1 MPQENSAHHPAPA
14 EESGNPDTTAPDA
27 TTPESAPEDAPD
39 GTPDGTPDDTAYD
52 YDVLVVG
59 SGFGGSVSALRLT
72 EKGYR
77 VGVLEAGRRFTRET
91 LPKNSW
97 DLRNYLWAPALGLYG
112 IQRIH
117 LLGNVMVLAGAGGG
131 GSLNYA
137 NTLYVPPKAFFDDP
151 QWRGITDWQQEL
163 KPYYDQARRMLG
175 VRLNPTMTPSD
186 VHLKA
191 AAQAMGVGDSFHMA
205 PVGVFF
211 GDGKDAAAGDDDGA
225 HGADGAASAPP
236 GGEVPDPYFGGA
248 GPSRRA
254 CTECGECMTGCR
266 HGAKNTL
273 NENYLH
279 LAERAGAVIHPMT
292 SVVAVTD
299 DSRGG
304 FAVRTLPTD
313 NKKKGAGRTFTAR
326 RVVLAAGTYGTQTLL
341 HRMKDSGLLPYL
353 SARLGTLT
361 RTNSEALVGAQTTGR
376 RYRRQHGADRVDF
389 TKGVAITSSIHPDEN
404 THIEPVRY
412 GRGSN
417 SMGSL
422 TILQVPYRPAGRV
435 LGWAGN
441 MVRHP
446 VLALRSLSNRRWSER
461 TIIGLVM
468 QSLDNSLTTY
478 RKPGGLGKGLLTA
491 RQGHGAPNPTQIPE
505 ATEAATLLAQEINGF
520 AGSNVGELM
529 GTPLTA
535 HFLGG
540 CPIGA
545 DADHGVIDPYHRL
558 YGHPGISVVDGAA
571 VSANLG
577 VNPSLTITAQAER
590 AMSLWPNK
598 GEADP
603 RPAPGRPYARV
614 APVEPVRPAVPASAF
629 GALRLPFLAVP
640 PVPPKK

>member
-1 MPQENSAHHPAPA
+1 MSQENPVH
-14 EESGNPDTTAPDA
+14 E
-27 TTPESAPEDAPD
+27 
-39 GTPDGTPDDTAYD
+39 PDDDAAYD
-52 YDVLVVG
+52 YDVIVVG

-77 VGVLEAGRRFTRET
+77 VGVLEAGRRFTRES

-97 DLRNYLWAPALGLYG
+97 DLKNYLWAPGLGMYG

-117 LLGNVMVLAGAGGG
+117 LLGNVMVLAGAGVGG

-137 NTLYVPPKAFFDDP
+137 NTLYVPPKPFFDDP
-151 QWRGITDWQQEL
+151 QWRDITDWQEEL

-175 VRLNPTMTPSD
+175 VRLNPTTTPSD
-186 VHLKA
+186 VHLRA
-191 AAQAMGVGDSFHMA
+191 AAERMGVGDTFHMA

-211 GDGKDAAAGDDDGA
+211 GDGED
-225 HGADGAASAPP
+225 ADGKVRAEP
-236 GGEVPDPYFGGA
+236 GQEVPDPYFGGA

-254 CTECGECMTGCR
+254 CAECGECMTGCR

-279 LAERAGAVIHPMT
+279 LAEKAGAVVHPMT
-292 SVVAVTD
+292 TAVSVTED
-299 DSRGG
+299 PRGG
-304 FAVRTLPTD
+304 YAVVTLPTD
-313 NKKKGAGRTFTAR
+313 DRRKGKDRTFRAR

-341 HRMKDSGLLPYL
+341 HRMKAAGRLPHL
-353 SARLGTLT
+353 SDRLGELT
-361 RTNSEALVGAQTTGR
+361 RTNSEALVGAQTDDR
-376 RYRRQHGADRVDF
+376 RYRRATGAPKVDF
-389 TKGVAITSSIHPDEN
+389 TRGVAITSSIHPDEN

-422 TILQVPYRPAGRV
+422 SILQVPYAGSGSGAARV
-435 LGWAGN
+435 LGWLGN
-441 MVRHP
+441 AARHP
-446 VLALRSLSNRRWSER
+446 WLMLRSLSNRRWSER

-478 RKPGGLGKGLLTA
+478 LKPSGIGRGLLTA
-491 RQGHGAPNPTQIPE
+491 RQGHGAPNPKQIK
-505 ATEAATLLAQEINGF
+505 AATDGASALAAEINGF
-520 AGSNVGELM
+520 AGSNVGELTGM
-529 GTPLTA
+529 PLTA

-545 DADHGVIDPYHRL
+545 SRETGVIDPYHRL

-590 AMSLWPNK
+590 AMSYWPNK

-603 RPAPGRPYARV
+603 RPEQGAAYRRLQ
-614 APVEPVRPAVPASAF
+614 PVEPKSPAVPADAF
-629 GALRLPFLAVP
+629 GALKLPFLGMP
-640 PVPPKK
+640 TVPPKE

>member
-1 MPQENSAHHPAPA
+1 MSQSQEKN
-14 EESGNPDTTAPDA
+14 
-27 TTPESAPEDAPD
+27 D
-39 GTPDGTPDDTAYD
+39 GYD
-52 YDVLVVG
+52 YDVIVVG
-59 SGFGGSVSALRLT
+59 SGFGGSVSALRLS
-72 EKGYR
+72 EKGYT
-77 VGVLEAGRRFTRET
+77 VGVLEAGRRFTRAS

-97 DLRNYLWAPALGLYG
+97 DLKNYLWAPRLGMYG

-117 LLGNVMVLAGAGGG
+117 LLGNVMVLAGAGVGG

-151 QWRGITDWQQEL
+151 QWKDITDWQEEL
-163 KPYYDQARRMLG
+163 RPYYDQARRMLG

-191 AAQAMGVGDSFHMA
+191 AARRMGVGDTFHLA

-211 GDGKDAAAGDDDGA
+211 GDGKDADGTAKAA
-225 HGADGAASAPP
+225 P
-236 GGEVPDPYFGGA
+236 GQRVPDPYFGGA
-248 GPSRRA
+248 GPERNA

-279 LAERAGAVIHPMT
+279 LAQKAGAVVHPMT
-292 SVVAVTD
+292 TVVSVTD

-304 FAVRTLPTD
+304 YAVATLPTD
-313 NKKKGAGRTFTAR
+313 RKKKGEGRVFTAR

-341 HRMKDSGLLPYL
+341 HRMRAGGQLPYL
-353 SARLGTLT
+353 SKRLGDLT
-361 RTNSEALVGAQTTGR
+361 RTNSEALVGAQTLDR
-376 RYRRQHGADRVDF
+376 RYRKAHGAARADF
-389 TKGVAITSSIHPDEN
+389 TRGVAITSSIHPDEN

-412 GRGSN
+412 GKGSN
-417 SMGSL
+417 AMGGLS
-422 TILQVPYRPAGRV
+422 ILQVPYAEGSSRA
-435 LGWAGN
+435 LAWLAN
-441 MVRHP
+441 AARHP
-446 VLALRSLSNRRWSER
+446 VLVLRSLSNRRWSER

-478 RKPGGLGKGLLTA
+478 LKPDGVGKGLLTA
-491 RQGHGAPNPTQIPE
+491 RQGHGSPNPKQIRA
-505 ATEAATLLAQEINGF
+505 ATEAASALAAEINGF
-520 AGSNVGELM
+520 PGSNVGELM

-540 CPIGA
+540 CPIGDSA
-545 DADHGVIDPYHRL
+545 ETGVIDPYHRL

-590 AMSLWPNK
+590 AMSFWPNK
-598 GEADP
+598 GEEDP
-603 RPAPGRPYARV
+603 RPAPGAAYERL
-614 APVEPVRPAVPASAF
+614 APVEPRSPAVPAEAF
-629 GALRLPFLAVP
+629 GALKLPFLGVP
-640 PVPPKK
+640 TVPPKPE

>member
-1 MPQENSAHHPAPA
+1 MPQ
-14 EESGNPDTTAPDA
+14 D
-27 TTPESAPEDAPD
+27 
-39 GTPDGTPDDTAYD
+39 AYD
-52 YDVLVVG
+52 YDVIVVG
-59 SGFGGSVSALRLT
+59 SGFGGSVTALRLT

-97 DLRNYLWAPALGLYG
+97 DLKNYLWAPKLGMYG

-117 LLGNVMVLAGAGGG
+117 LLGNVMVLAGAGVGG

-137 NTLYVPPKAFFDDP
+137 NTLYVPPKPFFEDP
-151 QWRGITDWQQEL
+151 QWRDITDWQEEL

-175 VRLNPTMTPSD
+175 VRLNPTMTSSD

-191 AAQAMGVGDSFHMA
+191 AAERMGCADSFHMA

-211 GDGKDAAAGDDDGA
+211 GDGED
-225 HGADGAASAPP
+225 ADGTVKAKP
-236 GGEVPDPYFGGA
+236 GQEVPDPYFGGA

-254 CTECGECMTGCR
+254 CAECGECMTGCR

-279 LAERAGAVIHPMT
+279 LAEKAGAVVHPMT
-292 SVVAVTD
+292 TVVSLTD

-304 FAVRTLPTD
+304 YAVATLPTD
-313 NKKKGAGRTFTAR
+313 DRGKKKGRTYTAR

-341 HRMKDSGLLPYL
+341 HRMKAGGQLPHL
-353 SARLGTLT
+353 SDRLGELT
-361 RTNSEALVGAQTTGR
+361 RTNSEALVGAQTDDR
-376 RYRRQHGADRVDF
+376 RYRKAHGAPKADF
-389 TKGVAITSSIHPDEN
+389 TRGVAITSSIHPDAN

-412 GRGSN
+412 GKGSN
-417 SMGSL
+417 AMGSL
-422 TILQVPYRPAGRV
+422 SILQVPYAGTNSGASRV
-435 LGWAGN
+435 LGFLAN
-441 MVRHP
+441 AARHP
-446 VLALRSLSNRRWSER
+446 LLVLRSLSNRRWSER

-478 RKPGGLGKGLLTA
+478 VKPSGVGRGLLTA
-491 RQGHGAPNPTQIPE
+491 RQGHGAPNPKQIKA
-505 ATEAATLLAQEINGF
+505 ATESASALAAEINGF

-540 CPIGA
+540 CPIG
-545 DADHGVIDPYHRL
+545 DSRESGVIDPYHRL

-590 AMSLWPNK
+590 AMSYWPNK
-598 GEADP
+598 GEPDA
-603 RPAPGRPYARV
+603 RPQQGAAYERLQ
-614 APVEPVRPAVPASAF
+614 PVEPKSPAVPAEAF
-629 GALRLPFLAVP
+629 GALRLPFLGMPAVP
-640 PVPPKK
+640 PKN

>member
-1 MPQENSAHHPAPA
+1 VSQENSVQTR
-14 EESGNPDTTAPDA
+14 D
-27 TTPESAPEDAPD
+27 EDGYD
-39 GTPDGTPDDTAYD
+39 DDTGYD
-52 YDVLVVG
+52 YDVIVVG
-59 SGFGGSVSALRLT
+59 SGFGGSVTALRLT

-77 VGVLEAGRRFTRET
+77 VGVLEAGRRFTRAT

-97 DLRNYLWAPALGLYG
+97 DLKNYLWAPRLGLYG

-117 LLGNVMVLAGAGGG
+117 LLGNVMVLAGAGVGG

-137 NTLYVPPKAFFDDP
+137 NTLYVPPKAFFEDP
-151 QWRGITDWQQEL
+151 QWRDITDWQDEL
-163 KPYYDQARRMLG
+163 RPYYDQARRMLG
-175 VRLNPTMTPSD
+175 VRLNPTTTPSD

-191 AAQAMGVGDSFHMA
+191 AAERMGVGDTFHMA

-211 GDGKDAAAGDDDGA
+211 GDGQD
-225 HGADGAASAPP
+225 ADGSARARP
-236 GGEVPDPYFGGA
+236 GEEVPDPYFGGA

-254 CTECGECMTGCR
+254 CSECGECMTGCR

-279 LAERAGAVIHPMT
+279 LAEKAGAVVHPLT
-292 SVVAVTD
+292 TVVSVTD

-304 FAVRTLPTD
+304 YAVATLPTD
-313 NKKKGAGRTFTAR
+313 RRRKGQGRTFTAR

-341 HRMKDSGLLPYL
+341 HRMKATGRLPHL
-353 SARLGTLT
+353 SDRLGELT
-361 RTNSEALVGAQTTGR
+361 RTNSEALVGAQTDDR
-376 RYRRQHGADRVDF
+376 RYRKATGHEKVDF
-389 TKGVAITSSIHPDEN
+389 TRGVAITSSIHPDAN

-412 GRGSN
+412 GKGSN

-422 TILQVPYRPAGRV
+422 SILQVPYAEGSSRV
-435 LGWAGN
+435 VGWLAN
-441 MVRHP
+441 AARHP
-446 VLALRSLSNRRWSER
+446 LLVLRSLSNRRWSER

-478 RKPGGLGKGLLTA
+478 LKPSGVGKGLLTA
-491 RQGHGAPNPTQIPE
+491 RQGHGSPNPKQIR
-505 ATEAATLLAQEINGF
+505 AASEAASAIAADINGF

-540 CPIGA
+540 CPIGSSRET
-545 DADHGVIDPYHRL
+545 GVIDPYHRL

-590 AMSLWPNK
+590 AMSYWPNK
-598 GEADP
+598 GEEDP
-603 RPAPGRPYARV
+603 RPAQGTAYERLH
-614 APVEPVRPAVPASAF
+614 PVEPKTPAVPAEAF
-629 GALRLPFLAVP
+629 AALRLPFLGMP
-640 PVPPKK
+640 TVPPKQ

>member
-1 MPQENSAHHPAPA
+1 MTVVPPAQ
-14 EESGNPDTTAPDA
+14 NQD
-27 TTPESAPEDAPD
+27 EDS
-39 GTPDGTPDDTAYD
+39 AYD

-59 SGFGGSVSALRLT
+59 SGFGGSVTALRLT

-77 VGVLEAGRRFTRET
+77 VGVLEAGRRFTRAS

-97 DLRNYLWAPALGLYG
+97 DVKNFLWAPALGLYG

-117 LLGNVMVLAGAGGG
+117 LLGNVMVLAGAGVGG

-137 NTLYVPPKAFFDDP
+137 NTLYVPPKPFFDDP
-151 QWRGITDWQQEL
+151 QWKDITDWQDEL
-163 KPYYDQARRMLG
+163 RPYYDQAQRMLG
-175 VRLNPTMTPSD
+175 VRLNPTTTPSD

-191 AAQAMGVGDSFHMA
+191 AAQAMGIGDTFHMA

-211 GDGKDAAAGDDDGA
+211 GDGRDAVGEDGVGTA
-225 HGADGAASAPP
+225 KAKPGA
-236 GGEVPDPYFGGA
+236 EVADPYFGGA
-248 GPSRRA
+248 GPARRA

-279 LAERAGAVIHPMT
+279 LAEKAGATVHPMT
-292 SVVAVTD
+292 TVVTVTE

-304 FAVRTLPTD
+304 FAVKTLPTD
-313 NKKKGAGRTFTAR
+313 RRRKGKGRTFTAR
-326 RVVLAAGTYGTQTLL
+326 RVVIAAGTYGTQTLL
-341 HRMKDSGLLPYL
+341 HRMKDSGLLPRI
-353 SARLGTLT
+353 SRRLGELT
-361 RTNSEALVGAQTTGR
+361 RTNSEGLVGAQTTDR
-376 RYRRQHGADRVDF
+376 RYRKKHGREKADF
-389 TKGVAITSSIHPDEN
+389 TKGVAITSSVHPDAH

-422 TILQVPYRPAGRV
+422 TVLQVPYGAHRV
-435 LGWAGN
+435 RNWLLN
-441 MVRHP
+441 LLKHP
-446 VLALRSLSNRRWSER
+446 TQAARSLSNWHWSER

-491 RQGHGAPNPTQIPE
+491 RQGHGAPNPVQIPE
-505 ATEAATLLAQEINGF
+505 ATRAATLLAEEINGF
-520 AGSNVGELM
+520 AGSNIGELM

-545 DADHGVIDPYHRL
+545 DAESGVIDPYHRL

-590 AMSLWPNK
+590 AMSFWPNK
-598 GEADP
+598 GEEDTRP
-603 RPAPGRPYARV
+603 RQGEAYVRIA
-614 APVEPVRPAVPASAF
+614 AVEPKSPAVPAEAF
-629 GALRLPFLAVP
+629 GALRLPFLGMP
-640 PVPPKK
+640 TVPPKKV

>member
-1 MPQENSAHHPAPA
+1 MSQENSAQKQGEGSDH
-14 EESGNPDTTAPDA
+14 EG
-27 TTPESAPEDAPD
+27 
-39 GTPDGTPDDTAYD
+39 YD
-52 YDVLVVG
+52 YDVIVVG
-59 SGFGGSVSALRLT
+59 SGFGGSVTALRLT

-77 VGVLEAGRRFTRET
+77 VGVLEAGRRWTRET

-97 DLRNYLWAPALGLYG
+97 DLKNYLWAPKLGMYG

-117 LLGNVMVLAGAGGG
+117 LLGNVMVLAGAGVGG

-151 QWRGITDWQQEL
+151 QWRDITDWQEEL
-163 KPYYDQARRMLG
+163 KPYYDQAQRMLG

-191 AAQAMGVGDSFHMA
+191 AAEKMGVGDSFHMA

-211 GDGKDAAAGDDDGA
+211 GDGKDAEGKAQAE
-225 HGADGAASAPP
+225 P
-236 GGEVPDPYFGGA
+236 GQEVADPYFGGA
-248 GPSRRA
+248 GPARRA

-273 NENYLH
+273 NENYLY
-279 LAERAGAVIHPMT
+279 LAEKAGAVVHPLT
-292 SVVAVTD
+292 TVVSVTD
-299 DSRGG
+299 DSQGG
-304 FAVRTLPTD
+304 YAVATLPTD
-313 NKKKGAGRTFTAR
+313 RRKKGGDRLFKAR
-326 RVVLAAGTYGTQTLL
+326 RVVIAAGTYGTQTLL
-341 HRMKDSGLLPYL
+341 HRMKAGGQLPYL
-353 SARLGTLT
+353 SPKLGELT
-361 RTNSEALVGAQTTGR
+361 RTNSEALVGAQTDNR
-376 RYRRQHGADRVDF
+376 RYRKATGEPKVDF
-389 TKGVAITSSIHPDEN
+389 TRGVAITSSIHPDEN

-417 SMGSL
+417 SMGGLS
-422 TILQVPYRPAGRV
+422 ILQVPYAEGRSRV
-435 LGWAGN
+435 GGWLAN
-441 MVRHP
+441 AARHP
-446 VLALRSLSNRRWSER
+446 LLVLRSLSNRRWSER

-478 RKPGGLGKGLLTA
+478 LKQDGVGKGLLTA
-491 RQGHGAPNPTQIPE
+491 RQGHGAPNPKQIK
-505 ATEAATLLAQEINGF
+505 AASQAASVIAADINGF

-540 CPIGA
+540 CPIG
-545 DADHGVIDPYHRL
+545 DSPETGVIDPYHRL

-590 AMSLWPNK
+590 AMSYWPNK

-603 RPAPGRPYARV
+603 RPAQGSAYERLK
-614 APVEPVRPAVPASAF
+614 PVEPLSPAVPTEAF
-629 GALRLPFLAVP
+629 GALRLPFLGMPAVP
-640 PVPPKK
+640 PKQ

>member
-1 MPQENSAHHPAPA
+1 MTAVPPTQNQEQ
-14 EESGNPDTTAPDA
+14 T
-27 TTPESAPEDAPD
+27 EDE
-39 GTPDGTPDDTAYD
+39 AYD

-59 SGFGGSVSALRLT
+59 SGFGGSVTALRLT

-77 VGVLEAGRRFTRET
+77 VGVLEAGRRFTRAT

-97 DLRNYLWAPALGLYG
+97 DVKNFLWAPALGLYG

-117 LLGNVMVLAGAGGG
+117 LLGNVMVLAGAGVGG

-137 NTLYVPPKAFFDDP
+137 NTLYVPLKAFFDDP
-151 QWRGITDWQQEL
+151 QWKDITDWEDEL
-163 KPYYDQARRMLG
+163 RPYYDQARRMLG
-175 VRLNPTMTPSD
+175 VRLNPTTTPSD

-191 AAQAMGVGDSFHMA
+191 AAEAMGIGDTFHMA

-211 GDGKDAAAGDDDGA
+211 GDGRDAVGEDGTGTA
-225 HGADGAASAPP
+225 RAKP
-236 GGEVPDPYFGGA
+236 GGEVADPYFGGA

-279 LAERAGAVIHPMT
+279 LAEKAGATVHPMT
-292 SVVAVTD
+292 TVVTVTE

-304 FAVRTLPTD
+304 FAVKTLPTD
-313 NKKKGAGRTFTAR
+313 QRRKGKGRTLTAR
-326 RVVLAAGTYGTQTLL
+326 RVVIAAGTYGTQTLL
-341 HRMKDSGLLPYL
+341 HRMRDTGLLPGI
-353 SARLGTLT
+353 SARLGELT
-361 RTNSEALVGAQTTGR
+361 RTNSEGLVGAQTTDR
-376 RYRRQHGADRVDF
+376 RYRARHGKDRADF
-389 TKGVAITSSIHPDEN
+389 TRGVAITSSVHPDEN

-412 GRGSN
+412 GKGSN

-422 TILQVPYRPAGRV
+422 TVLQVPYGVNRV
-435 LGWAGN
+435 RNWFLN
-441 MVRHP
+441 LLRHP
-446 VLALRSLSNRRWSER
+446 TLAARSLSNRRWSER

-478 RKPGGLGKGLLTA
+478 RKPGGIGKGLLTA
-491 RQGHGAPNPTQIPE
+491 RQGHGAPNPVQIPA
-505 ATEAATLLAQEINGF
+505 ATRAATLLAEEINGF

-545 DADHGVIDPYHRL
+545 DAESGVIDPYHRL
-558 YGHPGISVVDGAA
+558 FGHPGISVVDGAA

-590 AMSLWPNK
+590 AMSFWPNK
-598 GEADP
+598 GEEDP
-603 RPAPGRPYARV
+603 RPRQGEAYVRV
-614 APVEPVRPAVPASAF
+614 SAVEPKSPAVPAEAF
-629 GALRLPFLAVP
+629 GALRLPFLGMPAVP
-640 PVPPKK
+640 PRTS

>member
-1 MPQENSAHHPAPA
+1 MPQ
-14 EESGNPDTTAPDA
+14 DT
-27 TTPESAPEDAPD
+27 
-39 GTPDGTPDDTAYD
+39 YD
-52 YDVLVVG
+52 YDVIVVG
-59 SGFGGSVSALRLT
+59 SGFGGSVTALRLT

-77 VGVLEAGRRFTRET
+77 VGVLEAGRRFTRAS

-97 DLRNYLWAPALGLYG
+97 DIKNYLWAPQLGCYG

-117 LLGNVMVLAGAGGG
+117 LLGNVMVLAGAGVGG

-137 NTLYVPPKAFFDDP
+137 NTLYVPPKPFFDDP
-151 QWRGITDWQQEL
+151 QWRDITDWQEEL
-163 KPYYDQARRMLG
+163 KPYYDQAQRMLG

-191 AAQAMGVGDSFHMA
+191 AAEKLGVGDTFHLA

-211 GDGKDAAAGDDDGA
+211 GDGKDAE
-225 HGADGAASAPP
+225 ADGGSKAVP
-236 GGEVPDPYFGGA
+236 GDQVADPYFGGA
-248 GPSRRA
+248 GPARNA

-279 LAERAGAVIHPMT
+279 LAEQAGAEVHPMT
-292 SVVAVTD
+292 TVVSVTD
-299 DSRGG
+299 DSQGG
-304 FAVRTLPTD
+304 YAVATLPTD
-313 NKKKGAGRTFTAR
+313 DRKKAKGRTFKAR
-326 RVVLAAGTYGTQTLL
+326 RVVIAAGTYGTQTLL
-341 HRMKDSGLLPYL
+341 HRMKAGGQLPYL
-353 SARLGTLT
+353 SDRLGDLT
-361 RTNSEALVGAQTTGR
+361 RTNSEALVGAQTDDR
-376 RYRRQHGADRVDF
+376 RYRRAHGTPKADF

-412 GRGSN
+412 GKGSN
-417 SMGSL
+417 AMGGLS
-422 TILQVPYRPAGRV
+422 ILQVPYAEGSSRV
-435 LGWAGN
+435 LGWVAN
-441 MVRHP
+441 AARHP
-446 VLALRSLSNRRWSER
+446 LLVLRSLSNRRWSER

-478 RKPGGLGKGLLTA
+478 LKPDGVGKGLLTA
-491 RQGHGAPNPTQIPE
+491 RQGHGAPNPKQIK
-505 ATEAATLLAQEINGF
+505 AASEAATVLAAEINGF

-540 CPIGA
+540 CPIG
-545 DADHGVIDPYHRL
+545 DSRESGVIDPYHRL

-590 AMSLWPNK
+590 AMSYWPNK
-598 GEADP
+598 GEPDP
-603 RPAPGRPYARV
+603 RPQQGEAYQRL
-614 APVEPVRPAVPASAF
+614 APVEPHSPAVPSDAF
-629 GALRLPFLAVP
+629 GALRLPFLGIPA
-640 PVPPKK
+640 VPPKK

>member
-1 MPQENSAHHPAPA
+1 MPK
-14 EESGNPDTTAPDA
+14 D
-27 TTPESAPEDAPD
+27 
-39 GTPDGTPDDTAYD
+39 AYD
-52 YDVLVVG
+52 YDVIVVG
-59 SGFGGSVSALRLT
+59 SGFGGSVTALRLT

-77 VGVLEAGRRFTRET
+77 VGVLEAGRRFTRDT

-97 DLRNYLWAPALGLYG
+97 DLRNYLWAPRLGMYG

-117 LLGNVMVLAGAGGG
+117 LLGNVMVLAGAGVGG

-137 NTLYVPPKAFFDDP
+137 NTLYVPPAAFFEDP
-151 QWRGITDWQQEL
+151 QWKDITDWQDEL
-163 KPYYDQARRMLG
+163 RPYYDQARRMLG

-191 AAQAMGVGDSFHMA
+191 AAARMGVGDTFHMA

-211 GDGKDAAAGDDDGA
+211 GDGED
-225 HGADGAASAPP
+225 ADGGTRAAP
-236 GGEVPDPYFGGA
+236 GERAADPYFGGA
-248 GPSRRA
+248 GPSRTA

-273 NENYLH
+273 DENYLH
-279 LAERAGAVIHPMT
+279 LAEKAGATVHPMT
-292 SVVAVTD
+292 TVVSVTD

-304 FAVRTLPTD
+304 YAVATLPTD
-313 NKKKGAGRTFTAR
+313 NRKKGEGRVLTAR

-341 HRMKDSGLLPYL
+341 HRMKAGGQLPYL
-353 SARLGTLT
+353 SDRLGELT
-361 RTNSEALVGAQTTGR
+361 RTNSEALVGAQTDDR
-376 RYRRQHGADRVDF
+376 RYRRAHGVPRADF
-389 TKGVAITSSIHPDEN
+389 TRGVAITSSVHPDED

-417 SMGSL
+417 SMGGLS
-422 TILQVPYRPAGRV
+422 ILQVPYAEGSSRV
-435 LGWAGN
+435 LGWLAHAA
-441 MVRHP
+441 RHP
-446 VLALRSLSNRRWSER
+446 LLVLRSLSNRRWSER

-478 RKPGGLGKGLLTA
+478 LKPDGVGRGLLTA
-491 RQGHGAPNPTQIPE
+491 RQGHGAPNPKQIR
-505 ATEAATLLAQEINGF
+505 AATRAATALAEEINGF

-545 DADHGVIDPYHRL
+545 SRETGVIDPYHRL

-590 AMSLWPNK
+590 AMAHWPNE
-598 GEADP
+598 GEPDP
-603 RPAPGRPYARV
+603 RPPQGAAYTRL
-614 APVEPVRPAVPASAF
+614 APVEPRSPAVPADAF
-629 GALRLPFLAVP
+629 AALRLPLLDVP
-640 PVPPKK
+640 VVPPKRG

>member
-1 MPQENSAHHPAPA
+1 MTAVPPAR
-14 EESGNPDTTAPDA
+14 NQ
-27 TTPESAPEDAPD
+27 
-39 GTPDGTPDDTAYD
+39 DDEGSYD

-59 SGFGGSVSALRLT
+59 SGFGGSVTALRLT

-97 DLRNYLWAPALGLYG
+97 DLRNFLWAPTLGLYG

-117 LLGNVMVLAGAGGG
+117 LLGNVMVLAGAGVGG

-137 NTLYVPPKAFFDDP
+137 NTLYEPLAPFFDDP
-151 QWRGITDWQQEL
+151 QWKDITDWRAEL
-163 KPYYDQARRMLG
+163 APYYDQAKRMLG

-191 AAQAMGVGDSFHMA
+191 AAQAMGIGDTFHMA

-211 GDGKDAAAGDDDGA
+211 GDGRD
-225 HGADGAASAPP
+225 ADGKATGKP
-236 GGEVPDPYFGGA
+236 GAEVSDPFFGGV
-248 GPSRRA
+248 GPSRKA

-273 NENYLH
+273 NENYLY
-279 LAERAGAVIHPMT
+279 LAEKAGAVVHPMT
-292 SVVAVTD
+292 SVVAVTE

-304 FAVRTLPTD
+304 YAVKTLPTD
-313 NKKKGAGRTFTAR
+313 DRRKGRGRTFTAP
-326 RVVLAAGTYGTQTLL
+326 RVVVAAGTYGTQTLL
-341 HRMKDSGLLPYL
+341 HRMKDTGLLPRI
-353 SARLGTLT
+353 SDRLGELT
-361 RTNSEALVGAQTTGR
+361 RTNSEGLVGAQTTDR
-376 RYRRQHGADRVDF
+376 RYRGRHGAKRADF
-389 TKGVAITSSIHPDEN
+389 TRGVAITSSVHPDEH

-412 GRGSN
+412 GKGSN
-417 SMGSL
+417 SMGGL
-422 TILQVPYRPAGRV
+422 TVLQVPYGAHRV
-435 LGWAGN
+435 RGWLLN
-441 MVRHP
+441 MARHP
-446 VLALRSLSNRRWSER
+446 VLALRALSNRRWSEK

-478 RKPGGLGKGLLTA
+478 RKPGGVGKGLLTA
-491 RQGHGAPNPTQIPE
+491 KQGHGAPNPTQI
-505 ATEAATLLAQEINGF
+505 EAATRAASLLAEEINGF

-545 DADHGVIDPYHRL
+545 DAGSGVIDPYHRL

-590 AMSLWPNK
+590 AMSFWPNK
-598 GEADP
+598 GEEDP
-603 RPAPGRPYARV
+603 RPRQGEVYARV
-614 APVEPVRPAVPASAF
+614 AAVEPKSPAVPAEAF
-629 GALRLPFLAVP
+629 GALRLPFLGIPAVP
-640 PVPPKK
+640 PKNVS

>member
-1 MPQENSAHHPAPA
+1 MPQ
-14 EESGNPDTTAPDA
+14 DT
-27 TTPESAPEDAPD
+27 
-39 GTPDGTPDDTAYD
+39 YD

-59 SGFGGSVSALRLT
+59 SGFGGSVTALRLT
-72 EKGYR
+72 EKGYK
-77 VGVLEAGRRFTRET
+77 VGVLEAGRRFTREA

-97 DLRNYLWAPALGLYG
+97 DLKNYLWAPRLGLYG

-117 LLGNVMVLAGAGGG
+117 LLGNVMVLAGAGVGG

-137 NTLYVPPKAFFDDP
+137 NTLYVPPKPFFDDP
-151 QWRGITDWQQEL
+151 QWRDITDWQEEL
-163 KPYYDQARRMLG
+163 SPYYDQARRMLG
-175 VRLNPTMTPSD
+175 VRLNPTTTPSD

-191 AAQAMGVGDSFHMA
+191 AAERMGVGDTFHLA

-211 GDGKDAAAGDDDGA
+211 GDGED
-225 HGADGAASAPP
+225 ADGAAKAKP
-236 GGEVPDPYFGGA
+236 GERVADPYFGGA
-248 GPSRRA
+248 GPDRNA

-273 NENYLH
+273 NENYLY
-279 LAERAGAVIHPMT
+279 LAEKAGAVVHPMT
-292 SVVAVTD
+292 TVVSVTD

-304 FAVRTLPTD
+304 YAVATLPTD
-313 NKKKGAGRTFTAR
+313 DRRRSKGGTFTAR

-341 HRMKDSGLLPYL
+341 HRMKANGQLPYL
-353 SARLGTLT
+353 SDRLGELT
-361 RTNSEALVGAQTTGR
+361 RTNSEALVGAQTDDR
-376 RYRRQHGADRVDF
+376 RYRRATGAPRADF
-389 TKGVAITSSIHPDEN
+389 TRGVAITSSIHPDEN

-412 GRGSN
+412 GKGSN

-422 TILQVPYRPAGRV
+422 SILQVPYAEGSSRVAG
-435 LGWAGN
+435 WFAN
-441 MVRHP
+441 AARHP
-446 VLALRSLSNRRWSER
+446 LLVLRSLSNRRWSER

-478 RKPGGLGKGLLTA
+478 LKQTGVGKGLLTA
-491 RQGHGAPNPTQIPE
+491 RQGHGAPNPKQIR
-505 ATEAATLLAQEINGF
+505 AASEAAAVIAADINGF

-540 CPIGA
+540 CPIG
-545 DADHGVIDPYHRL
+545 DSRETGVIDPYHRL

-590 AMSLWPNK
+590 AMSYWPNK
-598 GEADP
+598 GETDP
-603 RPAPGRPYARV
+603 RPAQGTAYERLK
-614 APVEPVRPAVPASAF
+614 PVEPLAPAVPAEAF
-629 GALRLPFLAVP
+629 GALRLPFLGMP
-640 PVPPKK
+640 TVPPKKQQP

>member
-1 MPQENSAHHPAPA
+1 MTAVPPARIQ
-14 EESGNPDTTAPDA
+14 
-27 TTPESAPEDAPD
+27 
-39 GTPDGTPDDTAYD
+39 DDEGSYD

-59 SGFGGSVSALRLT
+59 SGFGGSVTALRLT

-97 DLRNYLWAPALGLYG
+97 DLKNFLWAPTLGLYG

-117 LLGNVMVLAGAGGG
+117 LLGNVMVLAGAGVGG

-137 NTLYVPPKAFFDDP
+137 NTLYEPLAPFFDDP
-151 QWRGITDWQQEL
+151 QWKDITDWRAEL
-163 KPYYDQARRMLG
+163 APYYDQAKRMLG

-191 AAQAMGVGDSFHMA
+191 AAQAMGIGDTFHMA

-211 GDGKDAAAGDDDGA
+211 GDGRD
-225 HGADGAASAPP
+225 ADGKATAKP
-236 GGEVPDPYFGGA
+236 GAEVSDPFFGGV
-248 GPSRRA
+248 GPSRKA

-273 NENYLH
+273 NENYLY
-279 LAERAGAVIHPMT
+279 LAEKAGAVVHPMT
-292 SVVAVTD
+292 SVVAVTE

-304 FAVRTLPTD
+304 YAVKTLPTD
-313 NKKKGAGRTFTAR
+313 DRKKGRGRTFTAP
-326 RVVLAAGTYGTQTLL
+326 RVVVAAGTYGTQTLL
-341 HRMKDSGLLPYL
+341 HRMKDTGLLPRI
-353 SARLGTLT
+353 SDRLGELT
-361 RTNSEALVGAQTTGR
+361 RTNSEGLVGAQTTDR
-376 RYRRQHGADRVDF
+376 RYRGRHGRKRADF
-389 TKGVAITSSIHPDEN
+389 TRGVAITSSVHPDEH

-412 GRGSN
+412 GKGSN
-417 SMGSL
+417 SMGGL
-422 TILQVPYRPAGRV
+422 TVLQVPYGAHRV
-435 LGWAGN
+435 RGWLLSIA
-441 MVRHP
+441 RHP
-446 VLALRSLSNRRWSER
+446 VLALRSLSNRRWSEK

-478 RKPGGLGKGLLTA
+478 RKPGGVGKGLLTA
-491 RQGHGAPNPTQIPE
+491 RQGHGAPNPTQI
-505 ATEAATLLAQEINGF
+505 EAATRAASLLAEEINGF

-545 DADHGVIDPYHRL
+545 DAASGVIDPYHRL

-590 AMSLWPNK
+590 AMSFWPNK
-598 GEADP
+598 GEEDP
-603 RPAPGRPYARV
+603 RPRQGEVYARV
-614 APVEPVRPAVPASAF
+614 AAVEPKSPAVPAEAF
-629 GALRLPFLAVP
+629 GALRLPFLGIPAVP
-640 PVPPKK
+640 PKSVS